1 MYHSKP
7 CIARIVG
14 SATLLAIAVAGCG
27 GSANSAFAT
36 VPGVTPSQL
45 RGANVPAQSTQKL
58 YVANSGGGVLV
69 YSIGSSPT
77 LLQTI
82 TNGVPSPGGL
92 WIDSREILYAV
103 NVTDGSLQ
111 SSLAEYKP
119 GANAPFRTITNG
131 ILNCPNVAADKHE
144 NVYVACADNSTKS
157 FFLEI
162 YPKGQLSPAQTVT
175 IPRPSNSRISGLAF
189 DSTGALLVGVSIYFQ
204 QGAVYRLAPGSQN
217 FTNLNLQDATGG
229 TIAVDKAGNL
239 YVGSGSSAGD
249 QVISIY
255 PPNATSPSRQITVQN
270 ILDALAVE
278 PNGQL
283 YVETIGA
290 GPPQISVYA
299 PGSDAPKQTFD
310 VAGGG
315 GGIALR
321 R

>member
-1 MYHSKP
+1 MYHTKP
-7 CIARIVG
+7 RIARVIGLAAV
-14 SATLLAIAVAGCG
+14 LAIAAAGCG

-36 VPGVTPSQL
+36 VPGGAPSQM
-45 RGANVPAQSTQKL
+45 RGATVPAKSTHEL

-103 NVTDGSLQ
+103 NVTDGSFQ

-119 GANAPFRTITNG
+119 GANSPFRTITNG
-131 ILNCPNVAADKHE
+131 IVNCPNVAADKHE
-144 NVYVACADNSTKS
+144 NVYVACADNST

-162 YPKGQLSPAQTVT
+162 YPKGHLSPAQTVT

-229 TIAVDKAGNL
+229 AIAVDKAGNL

-255 PPNATSPSRQITVQN
+255 PPNSTSRSRQITVQN

-278 PNGQL
+278 PNGEL
-283 YVETIGA
+283 YVETIA
-290 GPPQISVYA
+290 DGPPQISVYA
-299 PGSDAPKQTFD
+299 PGSDAPMRTFD
-310 VAGGG
+310 IAGGG